1 MFAKYAYRRLSLLCF
16 MLFTLTIFTF
26 ALNYL
31 FPGEL
36 ITNFSGEVN
45 SSYAQTQALVEKYR
59 IEENIFVQYGAFMAR
74 MFEGDWGL
82 SLSSGQPVLSHV
94 KHLFPAT
101 LELCLYALT
110 VAVVIGVPSGVI
122 ASAYHKKWPDKLINS
137 LSLMGFSIP
146 VFWLALL
153 LIMAFCLGLGL
164 FPMSG
169 RIGLLYEIQPVTHF
183 ILIDIYFEGFP
194 YGGAAFWDALH
205 HLALPTV
212 VLAMYPT
219 TVLIR
224 FTRDSMLEVL
234 DQNYIKTAR
243 AKGLNRSQLIIHHA
257 LRNALLPVI
266 KQIGLQFSTLI
277 TLAMI
282 TEVIFSWP
290 GIGRW
295 LIESIYQRDFPAIQ
309 GGLLAVSFFVIIA
322 NMLSDFIHSIL
333 DPLARNQAH
342 GKV

>member
-1 MFAKYAYRRLSLLCF
+1 MLAKYLIRRLSLLCF
-16 MLFTLTIFTF
+16 MLITLTVFTF
-26 ALNYL
+26 SLNYL
-31 FPGEL
+31 FPGDLLE
-36 ITNFSGEVN
+36 NFSGEIN
-45 SSYAQTQALVEKYR
+45 STYAQAQALSKKYH
-59 IEENIFVQYGAFMAR
+59 IEDNLFTQYGAFIER
-74 MFEGDWGL
+74 ILSGDWGH
-82 SLSSGQPVLSHV
+82 SLSSGEPVFEHV
-94 KHLFPAT
+94 VRLFPAT
-101 LELCLYALT
+101 LELCIYALT
-110 VAVVIGVPSGVI
+110 VAIIFGVPSGVI
-122 ASAYHKKWPDKLINS
+122 ASAYYKKWPDKIINS
-137 LSLMGFSIP
+137 MSLMGFSIP

-169 RIGLLYEIQPVTHF
+169 RIGLLYEITPVTNL
-183 ILIDIYFEGFP
+183 ILIDIGLQGFP
-194 YGGAAFWDALH
+194 YGGAAFWDAVH

-234 DQNYIKTAR
+234 EQNYIKTAR
-243 AKGLNRSQLIIHHA
+243 AKGLNRSQLILHHA

-295 LIESIYQRDFPAIQ
+295 LIDSIYQRDFPAIQ

-322 NMLSDFIHSIL
+322 NMLADLIYSSL

-342 GKV
+342 GKI

>member
-36 ITNFSGEVN
+36 VTNFSGEVN

-94 KHLFPAT
+94 QHLFPAT

-110 VAVVIGVPSGVI
+110 VAVIIGVPSGVI

-183 ILIDIYFEGFP
+183 ILIDIYLEGFP

-295 LIESIYQRDFPAIQ
+295 LIESIYQRDYPAIQ

>member
-1 MFAKYAYRRLSLLCF
+1 MVVKYALRRLSLLLF
-16 MLFTLTIFTF
+16 MLFTLTLFTF
-26 ALNYL
+26 SLNYL

-36 ITNFSGEVN
+36 VTNFSGEMN
-45 SSYAQTQALVEKYR
+45 SSYAQTQELIAKYR
-59 IEENIFVQYGAFMAR
+59 IEDNILVQYLAFMTR

-82 SLSSGQPVLSHV
+82 SLSSGQPVLDHV
-94 KHLFPAT
+94 KLFFPAT
-101 LELCLYALT
+101 LELCLYALS
-110 VAVVIGVPSGVI
+110 VSVIVGVPGGII
-122 ASAYHKKWPDKLINS
+122 ASAYYKKWPDRVINS

-153 LIMAFCLGLGL
+153 LIMAFCLGLGW

-169 RIGLLYEIQPVTHF
+169 RIGLLYEIQPLTN
-183 ILIDIYFEGFP
+183 LLLLDIYLQGFP
-194 YGGAAFWDALH
+194 YGGAAFWDAVH
-205 HLALPTV
+205 HLALPTI

-234 DQNYIKTAR
+234 EQNYIKTAR
-243 AKGLNRSQLIIHHA
+243 AKGLNRSQLIVHHA

-295 LIESIYQRDFPAIQ
+295 LIDSIYQRDYPAIQ

-322 NMLSDFIHSIL
+322 NMLADTIHSAL